1 MYKIIIGS
9 LLSAMV
15 GLLICIT
22 AILIDDYKIDIKFNI
37 KKDTGSLVVN
47 ETKTPLEKMNI
58 PLPNYLVLWNGEKI
72 IDYYPTD
79 ITFEEFQK
87 LSISKY
93 KLGNFKISWV
103 SKEDKQ

>member
-9 LLSAMV
+9 LLSAIV

-22 AILIDDYKIDIKFNI
+22 AILICDYKIDIKFDI
-37 KKDTGSLVVN
+37 KKDTGLLVNN
-47 ETKTPLEKMNI
+47 ETSSSNENTRDTLK
-58 PLPNYLVLWNGEKI
+58 NYLILWDGTKI